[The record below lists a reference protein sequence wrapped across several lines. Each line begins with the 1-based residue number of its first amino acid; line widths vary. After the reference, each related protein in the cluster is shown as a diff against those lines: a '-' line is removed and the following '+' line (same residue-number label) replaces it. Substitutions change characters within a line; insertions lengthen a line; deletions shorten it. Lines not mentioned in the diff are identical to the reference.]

1 MRLILQ
7 KIYEIADAKL
17 ARRKLHAW
25 CRWVRWVAG
34 RSAPVLF
41 AAVVKTAKMIERHLE
56 GVMARPM
63 NRITNVFLEGR
74 NSIFSAV
81 KRKAA
86 VFVRPRV
93 LPQCF
98 ASPPGAFPL
107 PSEPTPRR
115 TLVYCR
121 IFEAS
126 DRAERSNSSAQ
137 LHFNDALKPPR
148 RPQFQKMHATKRNHY
163 TVPWVI

>member
-98 ASPPGAFPL
+98 ASPPGASICLQPTEN
-107 PSEPTPRR
+107 SE
-115 TLVYCR
+115 
-121 IFEAS
+121 E
-126 DRAERSNSSAQ
+126 
-137 LHFNDALKPPR
+137 LKY
-148 RPQFQKMHATKRNHY
+148 KK
-163 TVPWVI
+163 